1 MEDASVWIGD
11 VGSEKGL
18 AERVSSG
25 LGYRWMTLSI
35 LFVYSS
41 RGEDTST
48 FCCDCLVVVYE
59 ISALARSRGYR
70 RGK

>member
-1 MEDASVWIGD
+1 MEAERVWIGD
-11 VGSEKGL
+11 VRSEKGL

-25 LGYRWMTLSI
+25 PGYRWMTLSI

-48 FCCDCLVVVYE
+48 FCCDCFVIVY
-59 ISALARSRGYR
+59 
-70 RGK
+70 